1 MGLKELA
8 LASLLFFLPAKID
21 ADYLGQ
27 INLNGKDVVVE
38 KNDSDM
44 KIITDSNE
52 NIREKRYRAFLDEK
66 NEDMANE
73 ISGLNNSMLDLL
85 GTPYSIGREGRG
97 KMNAIFR
104 KQVIPIQAFV
114 YYNANPKLFVLDEG
128 RKIGNI
134 GSKELEKGENLLSG
148 MDSNYYALYFSNWCD
163 LINKIKATSR
173 LIEDIKELTDIKF
186 LFTCEEISDIKRD
199 LVSWDIKN
207 LEEMARV
214 KLEVLKEAHK
224 MGEKQIKV
232 KNTEAYQDYLKK
244 ISNKRLKNN
253 LEGAIGKY
261 ETKIVPI
268 ELLKDI
274 ISQISML
281 SETKLEKT
289 RMINL
294 EIKLERTRTNPG
306 KCNYRLWTFSK
317 EWKNAK
323 KSIDQYY
330 VLKFPDSLLIAHPKE
345 VIIGNLV
352 QKSYNVFSEW
362 NDMKGKW
369 LTDFAEDKNNRTI
382 IEDKAKK
389 YLMDETISHLIKG
402 YIIKTKNIAEWLSWK
417 ITENY
422 ETQKVEKR
430 EELKKMFEKDYEL
443 TEIKICPSD
452 GDITAKYFGF
462 SMTDTNR
469 EIYVLERIRVENGF
483 LQNRSFGNLESLI
496 LAGKSRSEIE
506 YSNDLNVKNEKAIN
520 TKEIMESKPF
530 ENLELQVYFENR
542 KRMYFQA
549 NTGAREFEVLKMI
562 RIDKDD
568 AEATVKTV
576 NDFGNWGFLP
586 IKTRY
591 IETERIYLKRKDG
604 KWTQSKTEK
613 ISSENYNVP

>member
-317 EWKNAK
+317 EWKNAQ

>member
-44 KIITDSNE
+44 KIITNSNE

-73 ISGLNNSMLDLL
+73 ISGLNNSMVDLL

-104 KQVIPIQAFV
+104 KNVIPIQAFV

-134 GSKELEKGENLLSG
+134 GCKELEKGENILTR
-148 MDSNYYALYFSNWCD
+148 MDSNYYFLYFSNWCD
-163 LINKIKATSR
+163 LINKIKATSQ

-224 MGEKQIKV
+224 MGEKRIKV
-232 KNTEAYQDYLKK
+232 KNTKAYQDYLKK

-253 LEGAIGKY
+253 LEETIGKY

-289 RMINL
+289 GMINL

-330 VLKFPDSLLIAHPKE
+330 VLKFPDSLLIVHPKE

-402 YIIKTKNIAEWLSWK
+402 YIVKTKNIAEWLSWK

-430 EELKKMFEKDYEL
+430 EELKKMFEKDYDL

-469 EIYVLERIRVENGF
+469 EIYILERIRVENGF
-483 LQNRSFGNLESLI
+483 LQNRSFGDLESLI

-506 YSNDLNVKNEKAIN
+506 YSNDLNIKNEKAIN

-549 NTGAREFEVLKMI
+549 NTGAKEFEVLKMT
-562 RIDKDD
+562 RIDEDD

-576 NDFGNWGFLP
+576 NDFGNRGFLP
-586 IKTRY
+586 VKTRY
-591 IETERIYLKRKDG
+591 IETERIYLKRKNG